1 MNKKRVLLITA
12 SSIKRDGVLSFLE
25 KWISQA
31 QEHLYSF
38 TLYHPCRCVDESF
51 ADQFKEKGVTLI
63 CGGLDQ
69 DVKRIKKFI
78 KINIDVKKILER
90 NDFDIIHVN
99 TGSSA
104 IVALTLRQAKKR
116 NVSVRIG
123 HSHGARP
130 FSGNKLKTLIISFF
144 QAIINQC
151 ATKKVACSVNAAE
164 ALFGVNRAQDAI
176 IVKNAIK
183 TDKFAFSPENR
194 AIKRRELGLEGCFV
208 IGQIARLSPEKN
220 QRFLIDVFMQAYHR
234 DSTARL
240 LLVGDGALAEEVMEY
255 AKQLNLEK
263 YVIFAGTTDI
273 PQIFYSVMDVFIL
286 PSIYEGLP
294 IVGVEAQASGL
305 PCVFSDA
312 VTTEVKLTENCRFLP
327 LNVSAQTW
335 AEVVLSYK
343 DIKLTRDT
351 AWHTVR
357 DSGYDVSTIPKMME
371 DIYQVDECCKGGV

>member
-12 SSIKRDGVLSFLE
+12 SSITRDGVLSFLE

-31 QEHLYSF
+31 QKDLYSF
-38 TLYHPCRCVDESF
+38 TLYHPCRCADESF

-69 DVKRIKKFI
+69 DEKRLKKFI
-78 KINIDVKKILER
+78 KINIDIKKILER

-130 FSGNKLKTLIISFF
+130 FSGNKLKLLIISFF
-144 QAIINQC
+144 QSVANRY
-151 ATKKVACSVNAAE
+151 ATKKVACSVKAAE
-164 ALFGVNRAQDAI
+164 ALFGKNGAKDAI
-176 IVKNAIK
+176 VVKNAIN
-183 TDKFAFSPENR
+183 TDKFAFSLENR
-194 AIKRRELGLEGCFV
+194 VIKRKELGLEGCFV
-208 IGQIARLSPEKN
+208 LGQVARLSPEKN
-220 QRFLIDVFMQAYHR
+220 QRFLIDVFMQVYLR
-234 DSTARL
+234 DATARL
-240 LLVGDGALAEEVMEY
+240 LLVGDGALAAELMEY
-255 AKQLNLEK
+255 AKKLNMEK
-263 YVIFAGTTDI
+263 YVIFVGATDI

-305 PCVFSDA
+305 PCIFSDA
-312 VTTEVKLTENCRFLP
+312 VTTEVKLTENCRFLS
-327 LNVSAQTW
+327 LNILAQTW
-335 AEVVLSYK
+335 AEAVLSYK

-357 DSGYDVSTIPKMME
+357 DSGYDVSTVPKMME
-371 DIYQVDECCKGGV
+371 YIYRTDE